1 MNFTSMDY
9 FVALAEEKSFTR
21 AAARLAVT
29 QQTLSAHIA
38 GVERELGVRL
48 VNRRVPLTLTYAGQV
63 FLGYA
68 QRFRSQERAMR
79 QEFLDIAGDQRGL
92 LGVGVASTRGHMLM
106 PQAISSFGASHPGV
120 NVLLHEDENEA
131 LVSLLRAE
139 KLDMENVGGVG
150 GREDLTEAQVA
161 ANVRLIRELH
171 RRYPTLKYVFGHYQQ
186 VAARASGLYR
196 EQVVLLAHQDLLA
209 RALGED
215 VEGVLGR
222 VGRTGD
228 MRLLARLPFMMLG
241 ENDEPGDLARRMFA
255 SSGVEPTVR
264 VYSKNSETLVDLAA
278 EGVGACF
285 VPFELAVDSIKKHG
299 RDRLRMIG
307 LGRRAMIDI
316 DVAWR
321 RSDHVWSVVK
331 DFNDVLV
338 ELFCPLPHTI
348 QEERERL
355 TARGGEK

>member
-139 KLDMENVGGVG
+139 KLDMVVATVPHDAH
-150 GREDLTEAQVA
+150 DLEV
-161 ANVRLIRELH
+161 H
-171 RRYPTLKYVFGHYQQ
+171 R
-186 VAARASGLYR
+186 LYR

-307 LGRRAMIDI
+307 LGKRAMIDI

>member
-1 MNFTSMDY
+1 
-9 FVALAEEKSFTR
+9 
-21 AAARLAVT
+21 
-29 QQTLSAHIA
+29 
-38 GVERELGVRL
+38 
-48 VNRRVPLTLTYAGQV
+48 
-63 FLGYA
+63 
-68 QRFRSQERAMR
+68 MR
-79 QEFLDIAGDQRGL
+79 QEFLDIAGDQHGL

-139 KLDMENVGGVG
+139 KLDMVVATVPHDAH
-150 GREDLTEAQVA
+150 DLEV
-161 ANVRLIRELH
+161 H
-171 RRYPTLKYVFGHYQQ
+171 R
-186 VAARASGLYR
+186 LYR

-209 RALGED
+209 RAFGED

>member
-139 KLDMENVGGVG
+139 KLDMVVATVPHDAH
-150 GREDLTEAQVA
+150 DLEV
-161 ANVRLIRELH
+161 H
-171 RRYPTLKYVFGHYQQ
+171 R
-186 VAARASGLYR
+186 LYR

-209 RALGED
+209 RAFGED

>member
-139 KLDMENVGGVG
+139 KLDMVVATVPHDAH
-150 GREDLTEAQVA
+150 DLEV
-161 ANVRLIRELH
+161 H
-171 RRYPTLKYVFGHYQQ
+171 R
-186 VAARASGLYR
+186 LYR

-209 RALGED
+209 RALGEG

-307 LGRRAMIDI
+307 LGKRAMIDI

>member
-139 KLDMENVGGVG
+139 KLDMVVATVPHDAH
-150 GREDLTEAQVA
+150 DLEV
-161 ANVRLIRELH
+161 H
-171 RRYPTLKYVFGHYQQ
+171 R
-186 VAARASGLYR
+186 LYR

-355 TARGGEK
+355 TARGGKK

>member
-68 QRFRSQERAMR
+68 QHFRSQERAMR

-139 KLDMENVGGVG
+139 KLDMVVATVPHDAH
-150 GREDLTEAQVA
+150 DLEV
-161 ANVRLIRELH
+161 H
-171 RRYPTLKYVFGHYQQ
+171 R
-186 VAARASGLYR
+186 LYR

-222 VGRTGD
+222 GGRTGD

-241 ENDEPGDLARRMFA
+241 ENGAPGDLARRMFA